1 MRDDEFL
8 DHGKRHLWLRERW
21 HLTCKDG
28 FPAPTRT
35 TYGVQGATL
44 DTTRYHPTDGSGFEE
59 GYVAL
64 TRGRRATKVY
74 VFAGTV
80 EEDELSHMPA
90 ESVSVGVQ
98 NVADSLARRRAN
110 AMVADRSDNLADVVR
125 VAAGTAASDVE
136 EELLVRFKLHNRPRD
151 FRAVIT
157 RLAESLDAIT
167 ARQRLIDNADPTNNL
182 SIPPFGGSAYSES
195 TLNVVV
201 LGG

>member
-1 MRDDEFL
+1 M
-8 DHGKRHLWLRERW
+8 
-21 HLTCKDG
+21 
-28 FPAPTRT
+28 
-35 TYGVQGATL
+35 
-44 DTTRYHPTDGSGFEE
+44 
-59 GYVAL
+59 AL

-136 EELLVRFKLHNRPRD
+136 EELLLLRFKLHNRPRD